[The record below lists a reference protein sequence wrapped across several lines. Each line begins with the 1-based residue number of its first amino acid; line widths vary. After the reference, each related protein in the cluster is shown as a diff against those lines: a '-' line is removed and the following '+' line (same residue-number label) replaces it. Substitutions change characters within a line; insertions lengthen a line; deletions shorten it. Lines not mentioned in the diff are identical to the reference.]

1 MRAMIRWA
9 GGANS
14 ATGST
19 GSDEVILLD
28 RRLYRSMT
36 GTETLTGVELDFGAR
51 GMIVVDG

>member
-1 MRAMIRWA
+1 MIRWA

-51 GMIVVDG
+51 GMIIVDG